1 MKTNEVVTG
10 YRSHLLAITN
20 ESFFFLFFFFCFLFG
35 CNATILSLA
44 FAVIICGYKTFLF
57 VCLITFIV
65 FISISFLPVFVY
77 FTSALLSL
85 LGECF

>member
-10 YRSHLLAITN
+10 YRSRLLAITN
-20 ESFFFLFFFFCFLFG
+20 EFFFVFVFFLFG

-85 LGECF
+85 LGECL